1 MRVSAKLKEGVVI
14 TAVSAAAM
22 AAFFLFMPKLGLKPV
37 DVAAQGESAVVLD
50 FRNLGGG
57 EMGELND
64 FAPMFIPTRW
74 NYSGGKFFG
83 DISRRNIAEPDTYPV
98 YGIDVEIEPD
108 ITPVPFSDTDKL
120 LIFMRG
126 AFASFGRDKLG
137 AATSPDRRS
146 ALVIVRDL
154 STGREVLRRET
165 AVESGEPMLEI
176 SEFLLRNNGGLV
188 QTPFLKKSSGNESVD
203 LQNRALLREKI
214 SPLLPS
220 GDFKATIIP

>member
-1 MRVSAKLKEGVVI
+1 MKERVVI
-14 TAVSAAAM
+14 AAVSAAAM
-22 AAFFLFMPKLGLKPV
+22 AAFFLFMPNLNLKPV
-37 DVAAQGESAVVLD
+37 KVLPRGESAVVLD
-50 FRNLGGG
+50 FMDCGSG

-74 NYSGGKFFG
+74 NYSGGKFLG
-83 DISRRNIAEPDTYPV
+83 DISLRNIAEPDIYPV
-98 YGIDVEIEPD
+98 YGIDVEVKPD

-137 AATSPDRRS
+137 AAISPARRS
-146 ALVIVRDL
+146 ALVVVRDL
-154 STGREVLRRET
+154 STGREILRKDIT
-165 AVESGEPMLEI
+165 VESGVPMLEV
-176 SEFLLRNNGGLV
+176 SEFLLRNDNGFV
-188 QTPFLKKSSGNESVD
+188 QSPFLKKSSGNESVD